1 MTSVDT
7 ESCDTELHIM
17 DPTPRTTHL
26 LDVLTINMINKM
38 CGSGSCGRKEG
49 IPQIPET

>member
-7 ESCDTELHIM
+7 ENWDTELRIM
-17 DPTPRTTHL
+17 EPTPRATHL
-26 LDVLTINMINKM
+26 LDVLTMNMIDKM
-38 CGSGSCGRKEG
+38 CGSGSCGLKES